1 MNKTASTPSYLR
13 QVVWVL
19 PPARSGAMCEQCV
32 EIDEK
37 IGRYRRIM
45 LSITDD
51 VTIERFKEVVADLE
65 AKKLA
70 LHAEEDQ

>member
-1 MNKTASTPSYLR
+1 
-13 QVVWVL
+13 
-19 PPARSGAMCEQCV
+19 MCEQCV

-37 IGRYRRIM
+37 IGRYRRIV

>member
-1 MNKTASTPSYLR
+1 
-13 QVVWVL
+13 
-19 PPARSGAMCEQCV
+19 MCEQCV

-51 VTIERFKEVVADLE
+51 VTIEQFKEVVADLE